1 VTPTRWAYFDTS
13 VLVKRYIKEKGSAAA
28 RQLFQRYR
36 LLSSAIAP
44 VEVLSA
50 LSRRRTA
57 EELTPRDFVA
67 IRSRLHK
74 DRSYWELVEVGAIVL
89 SQAEELVQKTGLRTL
104 DAVHVASALA
114 FQAASGLTVP
124 FITAD
129 IKQRDAAE
137 ILALNLIWVE

>member
-1 VTPTRWAYFDTS
+1 MAARWAYFDTS
-13 VLVKRYIKEKGSAAA
+13 VLVKRYIKEDGSTVA
-28 RQLFQRYR
+28 RRLLQRYR
-36 LLSSAIAP
+36 LLSSSITP

-57 EELTPRDFVA
+57 GELTPLDFLA

-74 DRSYWELVEVGAIVL
+74 DRSYWELVEVGAIIL
-89 SQAEELVQKTGLRTL
+89 SQAEDLVQKTNLRTL
-104 DAVHVASALA
+104 DAVHVASALS

-129 IKQRDAAE
+129 IKQREAAE
-137 ILALNLIWVE
+137 TLAFNLIWVE

>member
-1 VTPTRWAYFDTS
+1 MKAARWAYFDTS
-13 VLVKRYIKEKGSAAA
+13 VLVKRYVREEGSMAA
-28 RQLFQRYR
+28 RRLLRRYR

-57 EELTPRDFVA
+57 GDLPSRDFLA

-74 DRSYWELVEVGAIVL
+74 DRSYWELVEVGALVL
-89 SQAEELVQKTGLRTL
+89 SQAEELVQKTGRRTL
-104 DAVHVASALA
+104 DALHVASALT
-114 FQAASGLTVP
+114 FQIASGLAVP

-129 IKQRDAAE
+129 IGQRETAE
-137 ILALNLIWVE
+137 ELALNVVWVE

>member
-1 VTPTRWAYFDTS
+1 MTSAHWAYFDTS
-13 VLVKRYIKEKGSAAA
+13 VLVKRYIKEEGSTVA
-28 RQLFQRYR
+28 RNLLQRYR
-36 LLSSAIAP
+36 LLSSAITP

-57 EELTPRDFVA
+57 GELTPRDFLA
-67 IRSRLHK
+67 IRSRLRK

-104 DAVHVASALA
+104 DAVHVASALS
-114 FQAASGLTVP
+114 FQAASGLTIP

-129 IKQRDAAE
+129 IKQRDAAAT
-137 ILALNLIWVE
+137 LALNLIWVE